1 MQTGKKYFNKTSKK
15 QIKMNKTL
23 FVLLSISILI
33 SSCVKQDTPTNP
45 LNDRV
50 DTTTNSQSK
59 LGMFMSGP
67 FGRVSGSAK
76 IYSMNNM
83 HTLALENVDISN
95 GPDLHVYISKEIL
108 PVNYIDLG
116 RLKSTMGNQVYEIPG
131 NPDFTQYKYALIHCQ
146 QYNHLFGSAE
156 LK

>member
-1 MQTGKKYFNKTSKK
+1 
-15 QIKMNKTL
+15 MNKTL

-45 LNDRV
+45 LDDRV

-59 LGMFMSGP
+59 LGMFMNGP
-67 FGRVSGSAK
+67 FGRVTGSAK

-95 GPDLHVYISKEIL
+95 GPDLHVYISKEIF

-131 NPDFTQYKYALIHCQ
+131 NPDFTQFKYALIHCQ

>member
-1 MQTGKKYFNKTSKK
+1 MKKTA
-15 QIKMNKTL
+15 

-33 SSCVKQDTPTNP
+33 SSCVKQNTPTNP
-45 LNDRV
+45 LDDRV

-59 LGMFMSGP
+59 LGMFMNGP
-67 FGRVSGSAK
+67 YGRVSGTAK
-76 IYSMNNM
+76 IYQLNNM
-83 HTLALENVDISN
+83 NSLALENVSISN

-146 QYNHLFGSAE
+146 QFNHLFGSAE